1 MKKYFIDSSDYTYTP
16 YSADGFS
23 GQILLATPKNKRK
36 PKLLIKHATP
46 AAVCNEFVACNLAQL
61 IRIPAPKAY
70 LLRIS
75 PEEQSLFSSPYA
87 VGIEYIKG
95 LHPVDMESIRLQPPV
110 DPKYFDYTEQYALAA
125 MLMQE
130 DRIQMGESTDGQIYG
145 YDFAESFS
153 LTDLAVAALL
163 NQGSD
168 MGTELMKH
176 CLNRYRSFDFASAC
190 GHMLEH
196 LQKEFG
202 LDDVEY
208 LHPTFHEP
216 MLLYWHLPNKQLNA
230 ITQAIGQVFP
240 LELEVYYEECFN
252 ALREKIA
259 AYLPVAEHWRSTE
272 KVWKALSKE
281 FQQDLEDFK
290 ATIKKEYGS
299 RGVRD
304 FDDMVNTT
312 VESFRKPDYP
322 LDDLEALI
330 TAMMTAFLETKKD
343 ARQRYTPKIY
353 RKA

>member
-1 MKKYFIDSSDYTYTP
+1 MKKYFVDSSDYTYTP
-16 YSADGFS
+16 YSDTGFS

-46 AAVCNEFVACNLAQL
+46 TAVCNEFVACNLAQL

-75 PEEQSLFSSPYA
+75 SEEQSLFPSSYA
-87 VGIEYIKG
+87 VGIEYIEG
-95 LHPVDMESIRLQPPV
+95 LHPVDVKSIRLQPSV
-110 DPKYFDYTEQYALAA
+110 EPKYFDYMEQYALAA

-130 DRIQMGESTDGQIYG
+130 DRIQTGESTDGQIYG

-153 LTDLAVAALL
+153 LTDLAVSALL
-163 NQGSD
+163 NQDSN
-168 MGTELMKH
+168 MGMELMKH

-196 LQKEFG
+196 LQKE
-202 LDDVEY
+202 LELEDVEY
-208 LHPTFHEP
+208 LHPAFHEP
-216 MLLYWHLPNKQLNA
+216 RLLYWHLPDKQLNA
-230 ITQAIGQVFP
+230 ITKAIGQVFP

-252 ALREKIA
+252 VLREQIA

-272 KVWKALSKE
+272 KVWESLSEE
-281 FQQDLEDFK
+281 FQHDLDDFK

-304 FDDMVNTT
+304 FDDIVNSTI
-312 VESFRKPDYP
+312 ESFRKPDYP
-322 LDDLEALI
+322 LDDLESLI
-330 TAMMTAFLETKKD
+330 TAMKIAFLETKKS